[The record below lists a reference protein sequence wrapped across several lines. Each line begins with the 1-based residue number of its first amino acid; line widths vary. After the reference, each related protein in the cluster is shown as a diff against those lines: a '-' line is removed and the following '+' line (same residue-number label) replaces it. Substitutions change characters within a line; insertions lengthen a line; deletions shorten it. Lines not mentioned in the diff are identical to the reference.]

1 MHTRYC
7 FSGFWIRKL
16 PSKKPIA
23 TEHLQVNVQGPISLA
38 LAQKDVLGNE
48 QLSTTTEHVLK
59 SVISSSTHPFKES
72 PKEEDEI
79 VTSKPAQGIEKSK
92 VSRQKSIFEDLVVS
106 TSAISSTT
114 ISSSQVKVDNFQTED
129 YKILDLFPSENISQ
143 TQNARDN
150 SDEIVSTQSTHER

>member
-1 MHTRYC
+1 M
-7 FSGFWIRKL
+7 

-23 TEHLQVNVQGPISLA
+23 TEHLQENVQGPISLA

-59 SVISSSTHPFKES
+59 SIISSSTHIFKES

-79 VTSKPAQGIEKSK
+79 VTSKPAQGTEKSK
-92 VSRQKSIFEDLVVS
+92 VSRQKSIFEDLLVS
-106 TSAISSTT
+106 TSTISSTT
-114 ISSSQVKVDNFQTED
+114 ISNSHVQVDNFQTEE
-129 YKILDLFPSENISQ
+129 YKILDLFPSEKISQ

-150 SDEIVSTQSTHER
+150 SDEIVSTQSNHER